1 MAKLVDQFSTLEN
14 FRTIFN
20 DVSANVGDKSGLRT
34 EKQETLVDAIN
45 SVEDKSFFFQEFVYT
60 ATAGQ
65 TIFSGVDIYGNELE
79 VKQDRLQVYV
89 NSDHKNRVDDYT
101 IGGFGALH
109 ATTYSNVQLQSA
121 ASAGDK
127 VVVYSYTGSYLGTD
141 ASGNTTGF
149 FSTTAAGDIHNN
161 NTGGVV
167 INGNTD
173 PTITSMDSGYDIQ
186 LSGNNVKSK
195 GNVTLDAGKTLTSP
209 TITDSTLTINTGN
222 ITGGVTGTF
231 SSTVQAGGLY
241 STAGATVDGASV
253 LNSTLSVTGL
263 TSLNGGL
270 QMDTNKFTVANT
282 TGDTVI
288 AGTTQIAGLTSL
300 NGGLQMD
307 TNKFTVAN
315 TTGNTHIAG
324 DLNVDGLTTLNGTT
338 IDGDLDLNGSA
349 DISTNLSVHGDVTLG
364 DASTDDVTVT
374 GSLASDIT
382 IKTTNTYD
390 IGTSLKKL
398 SMVHSTGFT
407 GELTGNASTA
417 TILATTRA
425 ISLTGD
431 VVGTVNFNGSS
442 PVSMSTTIQAN
453 SVALGTDTTG
463 NYVIDVLGGTG
474 IDVTHTTAEGSSPSV
489 AIDSSVVTLTGTQI
503 LTNKT
508 LTSAVLNTGVSGT
521 AILDSDTMSGAS
533 ATTLSSSESIKAYV
547 DAQVQTVDNTD
558 EMTEGSTNLYHT
570 SLRVDARIGLASL
583 ADLND
588 VNDTGNAIGK
598 VLGWNGSAWG
608 PVDQSTST
616 DSVTEGVNKYFTDDR
631 VAAIFKMDTL
641 VGGIDTEINKGIKLS
656 YNTVSSDPLNGRVT
670 AELDYDVVSTAPSS
684 VGSTVSGHLWFVI

>member
-65 TIFSGVDIYGNELE
+65 TLFSGVDIYGNELE
-79 VKQDRLQVYV
+79 VKQDRLQVYI

-186 LSGNNVKSK
+186 FSGNNVKSK

-241 STAGATVDGASV
+241 STASATVDGASV

-288 AGTTQIAGLTSL
+288 AGTTQITGLTSL

-307 TNKFTVAN
+307 TNKFTVQDD
-315 TTGNTHIAG
+315 TGNTHIAG
-324 DLNVDGLTTLNGTT
+324 DLNVDGLTTLDGTT

-398 SMVHSTGFT
+398 AMVHSTGFT

-417 TILATTRA
+417 TILATTRE

-431 VVGTVNFNGSS
+431 VVGSVDFDGSS

-463 NYVIDVLGGTG
+463 NYVSGVLGGTG
-474 IDVTHTTAEGSSPSV
+474 IDVTHTAAEGSSPSV
-489 AIDSSVVTLTGTQI
+489 AIDSTVVTKIGGQT

-521 AILDSDTMSGAS
+521 AILDSDTMTGAS

-547 DAQVQTVDNTD
+547 DDAILTVDDTD
-558 EMTEGSTNLYHT
+558 EMTEGTTNLYHT
-570 SLRVDARIGLASL
+570 SPRVDARIGLASL

>member
-65 TIFSGVDIYGNELE
+65 TLFSGVDIYGNELE
-79 VKQDRLQVYV
+79 VKQDRLQVYI

-186 LSGNNVKSK
+186 FSGNNVKSK

-222 ITGGVTGTF
+222 ITNGVTGTF

-282 TGDTVI
+282 TGNTVI
-288 AGTTQIAGLTSL
+288 DGTTQIAGLTSL

-315 TTGNTHIAG
+315 GTGNTHIAG
-324 DLNVDGLTTLNGTT
+324 DLNVDGLTTLDGTT

-398 SMVHSTGFT
+398 AMVHSTGFT

-431 VVGTVNFNGSS
+431 VVGTVDFNGSS
-442 PVSMSTTIQAN
+442 PVTMSTTIQAN

-463 NYVIDVLGGTG
+463 NYVSGVLGGTG
-474 IDVTHTTAEGSSPSV
+474 IDVTHTAAEGSSPSV
-489 AIDSSVVTLTGTQI
+489 AIDSTVVTKIGTQT

-521 AILDSDTMSGAS
+521 AVLDDNSFATAS

-547 DAQVQTVDNTD
+547 DAQVQTVDDTD
-558 EMTEGSTNLYHT
+558 EMTEGTTNLYHT
-570 SLRVDARIGLASL
+570 SPRVDARIGLASL

-588 VNDTGNAIGK
+588 VNYTGNAIGK

>member
-398 SMVHSTGFT
+398 AMVHSTGFT

-453 SVALGTDTTG
+453 SVELGTDTTG

-521 AILDSDTMSGAS
+521 AVLDDNSFATAS
-533 ATTLSSSESIKAYV
+533 ATTLATSESIKAYV
-547 DAQVQTVDNTD
+547 DDAILTVDNTD

-570 SLRVDARIGLASL
+570 SPRVDARIGLASL